1 MKKILLVFV
10 NLVLYFVSVLFVGFV
25 VDKLWGIDMPL
36 WEFAL
41 FLTIGWGLWKCI
53 SFALKRLISK
63 RGTRGNL

>member
-41 FLTIGWGLWKCI
+41 CLC
-53 SFALKRLISK
+53 
-63 RGTRGNL
+63 